1 MAVGLSVRRSVP
13 LSVETDVSSVWVR
26 ANTVCYTA
34 GLSSIFIGAWLV
46 LVCVKAVWERTSV
59 SIKLSVLDIEAYVLE
74 DSQEVWRNST
84 RTIQVIYH
92 TSKLLIYFFE
102 CTDVRQ
108 GEIKFIKRANSF
120 ADVIEQIKKTTF
132 IWHLSI
138 IQVLSGALINICFV
152 LALVFP
158 QSDPCFSW

>member
-1 MAVGLSVRRSVP
+1 M
-13 LSVETDVSSVWVR
+13 
-26 ANTVCYTA
+26 
-34 GLSSIFIGAWLV
+34 
-46 LVCVKAVWERTSV
+46 
-59 SIKLSVLDIEAYVLE
+59 LE